1 MGVGGVVRTEQTK
14 GDPDML
20 ELMYQLSRLLL
31 NLLKLAREVRTLA
44 YECFN
49 LMATRQARY
58 FA

>member
-1 MGVGGVVRTEQTK
+1 
-14 GDPDML
+14 ML